1 MRTRIEIADEQRTK
15 LLQMAA
21 ERGERTCARLVQ
33 EAVTL
38 YLEQK
43 ERPPVVLQLDAKPIL
58 RADTRTERARLVV
71 SWIWE
76 EAVGF
81 MTSARRLIRRT
92 APAN

>member
-33 EAVTL
+33 EAVAL

-43 ERPPVVLQLDAKPIL
+43 ERPPVVVQLDARPVL

-71 SWIWE
+71 SWVWE
-76 EAVGF
+76 EALGF
-81 MTSARRLIRRT
+81 VTTARRLIRRT